1 MKKMI
6 TSIIMVIAL
15 WQCSVVSAV
24 ALNNNPMLKDIK
36 IDGQSM
42 EPKFEMFTTQYVLTV
57 GEETKKIEVEPIPD
71 DENAKV
77 EIKGNTTL
85 QKGRNQIEIEV
96 TAEDGQ
102 AKQSYFLYI
111 TKGNQEKANANLKE
125 LKIENVEL
133 APTFDKN
140 TIQYAFEYPQNLKK
154 LKIEATSEAE
164 GAKVEIIGN
173 ENLEQV
179 TQNIEIKVTA
189 KDKQTIK
196 TYYLIAKKAGMEV
209 EKPEGNEP
217 PMEETKEESK
227 DKLGYVLMG
236 ILAIVMI
243 IIIRKLIIGRRKA
256 NDEKE
261 NN

>member
-1 MKKMI
+1 MKKII
-6 TSIIMVIAL
+6 TSIIMVIVL

-42 EPKFEMFTTQYVLTV
+42 EPKFEMFTTEYVLTV
-57 GEETKKIEVEPIPD
+57 GEEVEKIQVEPIPD
-71 DENAKV
+71 DEKAKI

-85 QKGRNQIEIEV
+85 QKGRNQIEIQV

-111 TKGNQEKANANLKE
+111 TKGRQEQANANLKE
-125 LKIENVEL
+125 LKIESVEL

-140 TIQYAFEYPQNLKK
+140 TIQYAFEYPQNLEK
-154 LKIEATSEAE
+154 LKIEAISEAQ

-173 ENLEQV
+173 ENLKEV

-189 KDKQTIK
+189 KDNQTIK
-196 TYYLIAKKAGMEV
+196 TYYLIAKKAGKEV
-209 EKPEGNEP
+209 ENPEGNEP
-217 PMEETKEESK
+217 LK
-227 DKLGYVLMG
+227 DEITQENNNKKFYAIFI
-236 ILAIVMI
+236 ILAIIMVVI
-243 IIIRKLIIGRRKA
+243 IGKFIIGRGKA
-256 NDEKE
+256 KNEK
-261 NN
+261 